1 MVGAVGVA
9 LVGLL
14 HATAAGAVVVGGLR
28 LAAPEALDAG
38 NPVDA
43 VAQAVAFGLASLRV
57 SLASGGVQG
66 TFVPLSGLVLT
77 LWGLASAARKSA
89 ASRPGVRVQK
99 IAATGLAFSAV
110 CLGAAAGAGA
120 LTTPAPS
127 LPDAALAGL
136 VWGSLAAAF
145 ATRPQPVAEGL
156 RRSGVAP
163 ALLTAGAALVPA
175 AVWWLVAAVA
185 WLSAS
190 SPRELAGGLLLA
202 LAFAPNA
209 AAALVAVGL
218 GGSAS
223 VVLTGTALAN
233 PLSGSI
239 SLWGDAP
246 AHLVWLVLAPV
257 VAALAG
263 GRLARALTPD
273 ASPVVRG
280 LRNGAAL
287 GTAIVLAGWAG
298 SLGATAVESGE
309 RVSVRLGFGGPAVF
323 AASLVCGV
331 AGAYLGP
338 RLPFATRGS
347 RVSAP

>member
-1 MVGAVGVA
+1 MGVA

-28 LAAPEALDAG
+28 LAVPGAVDPG
-38 NPVDA
+38 NPVEA
-43 VAQAVAFGLASLRV
+43 MAQAVAFGLASLRV
-57 SLASGGVQG
+57 SLESGGVEG
-66 TFVPLSGLVLT
+66 TFVPLSGLMLT
-77 LWGLASAARKSA
+77 LWGLAWAARKGA
-89 ASRPGVRVQK
+89 ASWPGVRVQK
-99 IAATGLAFSAV
+99 IAATALAFSVV
-110 CLGAAAGAGA
+110 CLGAAAAAGA
-120 LTTPAPS
+120 LTTPSPS

-145 ATRPQPVAEGL
+145 ATRPQPVPDGS

-163 ALLTAGAALVPA
+163 ALFTAGVALVPA

-185 WLSAS
+185 WLSGS

-218 GGSAS
+218 GGSVS
-223 VVLTGTALAN
+223 VVLSGPALADR
-233 PLSGSI
+233 LSDSI
-239 SLWGDAP
+239 SLWGDASGY
-246 AHLVWLVLAPV
+246 LVLVLAPL

-263 GRLARALTPD
+263 GRFAAALTPD
-273 ASPVVRG
+273 VGPVVRG

-298 SLGATAVESGE
+298 ALGATAVESGE
-309 RVSVRLGFGGPAVF
+309 RVSVRLGFGGPPVF
-323 AASLVCGV
+323 AAALACGV

-338 RLPFATRGS
+338 RLPFVRRGS